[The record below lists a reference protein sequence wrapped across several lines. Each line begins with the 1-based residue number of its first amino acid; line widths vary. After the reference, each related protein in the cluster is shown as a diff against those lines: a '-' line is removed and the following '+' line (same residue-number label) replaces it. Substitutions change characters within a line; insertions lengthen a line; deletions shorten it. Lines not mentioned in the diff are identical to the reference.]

1 MEVMGDIYFTIIAET
16 EMILTLL
23 QRNITK
29 YFYCLRILFPAFLLY
44 FGSVI
49 ISILS
54 NKCFQ
59 SLLLFFQ
66 TNVMWE
72 ENDMFQIYRRNSLVL
87 DTLVRLETFIK
98 IFQFSFDKVLIVAT
112 EVVGVRSRVAILVRT
127 RLLDIT
133 TYTALQTNEFHFR
146 AVLFLIQLWNLKELR
161 KLRLKS
167 FFYSLNGS
175 L

>member
-98 IFQFSFDKVLIVAT
+98 IFQFSFDKKLRVAT
-112 EVVGVRSRVAILVRT
+112 EVVGVRSSNLAIQVRT
-127 RLLDIT
+127 SLLDNNLHCT
-133 TYTALQTNEFHFR
+133 SNEWIPLPCSSFSNSVVKFKR
-146 AVLFLIQLWNLKELR
+146 IKEIKIEIFLL
-161 KLRLKS
+161 
-167 FFYSLNGS
+167 
-175 L
+175 

>member
-1 MEVMGDIYFTIIAET
+1 
-16 EMILTLL
+16 MILTLL